1 MRHGFW
7 KSLSHIALITLT
19 VISVES
25 MLHMSSLSAQDSLTV
40 DQTGKATKEPVF
52 RVSKLVEDAQPQQ
65 QQQQNTL
72 DVDRTPAANN
82 RIANSSSGAGT
93 VIPGGGEKNVLP
105 AKILP
110 AKIAPTKTV
119 FPRAT
124 PELVTGLGAAA
135 SPMLTPAVALVPA
148 PKTVV
153 PVRPPH
159 PLDQA
164 LEIAQTSL
172 AEMQANIVD
181 YTAILAKRESIK
193 GVLGSP
199 SYMNVKFRSGRQLGN
214 GTSTPF
220 SIYMKFLKPRASAGR
235 EVIWVDGQNKNNLL
249 VHEPKGTPLVGNR
262 TFSLAPTGFMA
273 MKGQRYP
280 VYKAGVEN
288 LIVNLIE
295 KAERDRAAG
304 PCICNYRVGA
314 NIKKR
319 PCSCMELIH
328 PDRRAPYEFHKAL
341 VYIDKELNLPV
352 RYEAY
357 DWPAVPGGKAPLIEE
372 YTYYNVK
379 VNVGLTD
386 LDFDT
391 TNPAYSFPRR
401 R

>member
-199 SYMNVKFRSGRQLGN
+199 SYMNVKFRSGRQLDN

-295 KAERDRAAG
+295 KGERDRAAG
-304 PCICNYRVGA
+304 PCICNYREGA
-314 NIKKR
+314 NINKR
-319 PCSCMELIH
+319 PCSCIELIH

>member
-199 SYMNVKFRSGRQLGN
+199 SYMNVKFRSGRQLDN

-304 PCICNYRVGA
+304 PCICNYREGA
-314 NIKKR
+314 NINKR
-319 PCSCMELIH
+319 PCSCIELIH